1 MSLNL
6 SYLKEIYKKNTN
18 ILDFLRVEKN
28 TNKLVNILISYD
40 LQSGSYC
47 KNFEKNPKFYQNF
60 TKELSHKINELG
72 AFDSILEAGVG
83 EATTL
88 INLLV
93 SLGKPQQKKYY
104 GFDLS
109 WSRLRYA
116 KEFSKKFNFD
126 VDFFTGDLFSIP
138 VADESIDIVYTSHSI
153 EPNGGREE
161 EALKELY
168 RITKKYLILLEPDY
182 ERGSETA
189 RARMTSNGYITNLNQ
204 TIRNL
209 GYQVILDEPFK
220 YSSNKLNPTGL
231 KIIKKVPAIN
241 SNRFQMICPH
251 TKLPIKKLRN
261 VYTSD
266 EGGLIYPIIDEIPC
280 LLQSNAIIATHFNEF

>member
-1 MSLNL
+1 MFNKISHLRKLYKENANILNL
-6 SYLKEIYKKNTN
+6 
-18 ILDFLRVEKN
+18 LRTEKN
-28 TNKLVNILISYD
+28 TNKMEDILISYD
-40 LQSGSYC
+40 LQSGSYS
-47 KNFEKNPKFYQNF
+47 KSFEKNPKYYQNY
-60 TKELSHKINELG
+60 TKELSSKIKELG
-72 AFDSILEAGVG
+72 NFNSILEAGVG

-88 INLLV
+88 VNLLV
-93 SLGKPQQKKYY
+93 NLGKPRQKEYY

-116 KEFSKKFNFD
+116 KEFSKKFNLNI
-126 VDFFTGDLFSIP
+126 DFFTGDLFSIP

-153 EPNGGREE
+153 EPNGGKEE

-182 ERGSETA
+182 ERASETS

-204 TIRNL
+204 IIKNL

-220 YSSNKLNPTGL
+220 GSSNKLNPTGI
-231 KIIKKVPAIN
+231 KIIKKEP
-241 SNRFQMICPH
+241 SNRSNKFQMICPH
-251 TKLPIKKLRN
+251 SKIPISKLRN
-261 VYTSD
+261 VYSSN

-280 LLQSNAIIATHFNEF
+280 LHHSNAILATHFNEF